1 MSNKVKITLTFGDI
15 VNVLMWDDSFN
26 KEGVSSKI
34 PCGKKVTDWLARAFT
49 LSNMKNFADK
59 PIYALSFYYK
69 KTISDIEE
77 SLKVTQDFYSQEI
90 KNLKKVNSLNPLSL
104 VVSNKDLV
112 QPTSIETELMACP
125 LVLMF
130 IRCNILCDLAHSELK
145 NSYQTGVITSKEYY
159 SKRRELFK
167 PINKFRADMASKV
180 QEAGRLY
187 RKTKEK
193 TDT

>member
-1 MSNKVKITLTFGDI
+1 MSNKVKLTLTFGDI

-34 PCGKKVTDWLARAFT
+34 PCGVKVTEWLARAFT
-49 LSNMKNFADK
+49 LSNMKNFANK

-69 KTISDIEE
+69 KSISDIEE
-77 SLKVTQDFYSQEI
+77 SLKSTQDFYAQEAKKI
-90 KNLKKVNSLNPLSL
+90 KKVNSQNPLSL
-104 VVSNKDLV
+104 VIKNQDIV
-112 QPTSIETELMACP
+112 QPINIETELMACP

-130 IRCNILCDLAHSELK
+130 VRCNILCDQAHSELK
-145 NSYQTGVITSKEYY
+145 NSYQTGVITKTEYY
-159 SKRRELFK
+159 SQRRELFK
-167 PINKFRADMASKV
+167 PINRFRAEMAGKV

-187 RKTKEK
+187 RKTKEQ